1 MKAIK
6 LLHGTTESDK
16 ETVAVAW
23 LDVGLESINESSQWL

>member
-6 LLHGTTESDK
+6 LLHSTTTRDE

-23 LDVGLESINESSQWL
+23 PDVGLKSIDESLQ